1 VNTDA
6 TDALLRMTLAGGPSK
21 PLRKLLS
28 NYGNADAVLA
38 ADRTQWQAA
47 GCTPAQCQALAAPNP
62 RKLSIA
68 EQWLQ
73 RSNHHLL
80 AYTDTDYP
88 TLLRAAPNPPLA
100 LFVDGDIACLWQP
113 AIAIV
118 GSRAPTAGGADNAAA
133 FAVALAHAGLSIVSG
148 LASGIDAAAHRAVL
162 ENGGRT
168 VAFIGNGPDISYPAH
183 NRSLQARIAE
193 TGTVVSE
200 YPPGTQPRPGFFPA
214 RNRLI
219 AALSLGT
226 LVIEAAER
234 SGALITAR
242 LAAEAGREVFAVP
255 GSIHNPMARGCH
267 RLIREG
273 ATLVTQ
279 PEDVLQGI
287 SDLSGNLS
295 RGLQPTPVSTLPN
308 PPKITDNVTR
318 KPREIDSEP
327 TMVLSDPDSQRLWNA
342 LSFDPIDM
350 DTLVERSGL
359 NAACLSSLL
368 LMLELEG
375 RISNVHGRYAR
386 R

>member
-38 ADRTQWQAA
+38 ADRMQWQAA

-100 LFVDGDIACLWQP
+100 LFVDGDIGCLWQP

-133 FAVALAHAGLSIVSG
+133 FAVALAQAGLSIVSG

-162 ENGGRT
+162 ESGGRT

-183 NRSLQARIAE
+183 NRLLQARIAE
-193 TGTVVSE
+193 TGAVVSE
-200 YPPGTQPRPGFFPA
+200 YPPGTRPRPGFFPA

-279 PEDVLQGI
+279 AKEVLQGI

-295 RGLQPTPVSTLPN
+295 RGLQPTPASTLPN
-308 PPKITDNVTR
+308 PLKITDNVTQ
-318 KPREIDSEP
+318 KPPEIDSEP

-375 RISNVHGRYAR
+375 HISNIHGRYAR